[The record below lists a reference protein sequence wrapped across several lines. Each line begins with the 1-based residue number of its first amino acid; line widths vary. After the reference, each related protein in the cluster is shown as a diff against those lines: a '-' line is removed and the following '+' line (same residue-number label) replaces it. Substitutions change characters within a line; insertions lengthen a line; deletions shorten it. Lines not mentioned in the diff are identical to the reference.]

1 MDYSRKVERVGGSA
15 GKSIS
20 SRNRREDRRRK
31 GIFEE
36 YALAEERSSGET
48 PSREESF
55 EDPSEELSEEVS
67 SSIISQ
73 EKMRHILRDLRSL
86 GENPWA
92 LLDVHTPLSP
102 SLKEEKPSG
111 RWVDSRG

>member
-36 YALAEERSSGET
+36 YALAGERSSGET
-48 PSREESF
+48 PSREEPF
-55 EDPSEELSEEVS
+55 EESSQEAPSPV
-67 SSIISQ
+67 ISQ
-73 EKMRHILRDLRSL
+73 EKMRHILGDLRSL

-102 SLKEEKPSG
+102 PLKEEKPSG